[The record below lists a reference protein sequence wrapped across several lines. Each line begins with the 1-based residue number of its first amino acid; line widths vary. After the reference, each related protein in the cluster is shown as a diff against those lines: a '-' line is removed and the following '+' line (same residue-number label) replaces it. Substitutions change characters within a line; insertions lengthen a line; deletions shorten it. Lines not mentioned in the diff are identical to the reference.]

1 MPGRGNQ
8 TVIKL
13 RAVHA
18 VKLRGLV
25 MLVDVANRHE
35 IDTGRTPVELV
46 HNLEVYPDLLDLG
59 RTVPFVV
66 RVECDA
72 AVLELDLRIEDD
84 VGSDRVGREKHDPV
98 SVEAFLPLTIGSRI
112 LLGAEFDFAIRS
124 DAETGNG

>member
-84 VGSDRVGREKHDPV
+84 VGRDRAALRITRLPALPG
-98 SVEAFLPLTIGSRI
+98 SVASGDVVE
-112 LLGAEFDFAIRS
+112 
-124 DAETGNG
+124 